1 MFIPYII
8 FALDIANFVC
18 FNSVYVPQVL
28 GLDGPYT
35 FFGITGTATAFF
47 SFLWK
52 PIAGRLSDEKGP
64 TLLLFWCMVG
74 GLVGTILSYLSGSL
88 YFLFFARI
96 IASIGSPSQ
105 IILRTIITQLD
116 AEHQAEHV
124 SRLGII
130 GALIGVGAALLSGH
144 LMELSNGFSY
154 LYSIIILNSILIL
167 GFVKLLPVIQPN
179 KKEESELSKPVL
191 EEITTALKNLKT
203 YSTST
208 TYSHIFLLK
217 ALTAISYGIPDM
229 NMVLIFNSIGIKQ
242 KNIAYMFTVMC
253 IVTVLS
259 NIALLK
265 INKKYYIGDIGYR
278 RIFHSS
284 LLLAAANSILS
295 GTSNLWVYVSFIL
308 IISCSRVQTDNTTME
323 LLLQKIGSDEK
334 AVVLGCFDSIQSLS
348 DLLCPIISS
357 LAMQFVGMHSV
368 YTISAV
374 FITLCSAIVY
384 RAQSLAEKIKKQ

>member
-18 FNSVYVPQVL
+18 FSSVYVPQVL
-28 GLDGPYT
+28 ALNGPYT

-64 TLLLFWCMVG
+64 TLLLFWCLFG

-88 YFLFFARI
+88 YFLFFARL
-96 IASIGSPSQ
+96 IASFGSPSQ
-105 IILRTIITQLD
+105 IILRTILTQLD
-116 AEHQAEHV
+116 AENQAQHV

-144 LMELSNGFSY
+144 LLELSNGFFY
-154 LYSIIILNSILIL
+154 LYSIIILNSILSL

-191 EEITTALKNLKT
+191 EEITTALRNLKT
-203 YSTST
+203 YSTSA
-208 TYSHIFLLK
+208 TYSHVFLLK
-217 ALTAISYGIPDM
+217 TLTAISYGIPDM
-229 NMVLIFNSIGIKQ
+229 NMVLIFNSLGIKQ
-242 KNIAYMFTVMC
+242 KNIAYMFTIMC
-253 IVTVLS
+253 VVTVLS

-265 INKKYYIGDIGYR
+265 INKRYYSADIGYR
-278 RIFHSS
+278 RIFHSC
-284 LLLAAANSILS
+284 LLLAAANGVL
-295 GTSNLWVYVSFIL
+295 GVTSNLWIYISFIL

-323 LLLQKIGSDEK
+323 LLLQKIGADEK

-348 DLLCPIISS
+348 DLLCPMISS
-357 LAMQFVGMHSV
+357 LALQFLGMHSV
-368 YTISAV
+368 YTISAI
-374 FITLCSAIVY
+374 FITLCSGIVY
-384 RAQSLAEKIKKQ
+384 RAQSSTEKIKNQ